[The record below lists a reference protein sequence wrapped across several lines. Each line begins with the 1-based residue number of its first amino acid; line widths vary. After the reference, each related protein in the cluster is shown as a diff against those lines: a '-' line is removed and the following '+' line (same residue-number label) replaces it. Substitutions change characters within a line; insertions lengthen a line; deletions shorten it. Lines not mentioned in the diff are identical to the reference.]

1 MKEIRFSWSET
12 KAQANL
18 LKHKIFFNE
27 ATSVFSDD
35 NARLIYDPDHSLE
48 EERFLLLGISYKLKI
63 LIVVHCMKEEGN
75 EIRIISARKAS
86 KKEQKQY
93 GGYIL

>member
-1 MKEIRFSWSET
+1 MKEIRFTWNET

-18 LKHKIFFNE
+18 LKHKISFNE
-27 ATSVFSDD
+27 AVSVFSDD

-48 EERFLLLGISYKLKI
+48 EERFLLLGLSYKLKV
-63 LIVVHCMKEEGN
+63 LIVVHCMRDENN
-75 EIRIISARKAS
+75 EMRIISARKAA